1 MSLKLVFI
9 TIMMADGICGNDRN
23 DQFTGFLVDLIQEW
37 NLRMPTVVVQN
48 ELPNACRNSSLVL
61 CVQSMGEDT
70 SELAR
75 HIAHGN
81 GAVKHDSLI
90 FGPIEDQRQL
100 LNDIEQVQPL
110 MF

>member
-1 MSLKLVFI
+1 MELKLVFI
-9 TIMMADGICGNDRN
+9 TLIMIVDGIYGNDH
-23 DQFTGFLVDLIQEW
+23 FAGFLEDLIQEW
-37 NLRMPTVVVQN
+37 NLQLPTVMVQN
-48 ELPNACRNSSLVL
+48 ELPNACRNFSLVL

-90 FGPIEDQRQL
+90 FGPIE
-100 LNDIEQVQPL
+100 
-110 MF
+110 